1 MDEEA
6 SYIIVQYSS
15 SCVWVTAVD
24 AVYSHSGTVVPA
36 CPADTSEDEICAA
49 ENYVARGIKTKTS
62 AQYGT
67 MLYSISSANST
78 IKTKWYKKYEITAYA
93 IVQHYRRELHE

>member
-1 MDEEA
+1 V
-6 SYIIVQYSS
+6 S
-15 SCVWVTAVD
+15 
-24 AVYSHSGTVVPA
+24 A

-49 ENYVARGIKTKTS
+49 ENCVTRGIKTKTS

-67 MLYSISSANST
+67 MLDDISSANST
-78 IKTKWYKKYEITAYA
+78 IKTKLYKKDEITAYA